1 MDYRLMLSPRSTNQ
15 PVRASRWQL
24 APVRDDVAR
33 SIAQQF
39 GLHPV
44 VARLLTARGWI
55 ADRLIA
61 DNFLAPMLKQLRS
74 PFELRDMDAAVERTL
89 EALRGNQR
97 ICVYGDYDVD
107 GVTSTALMVG
117 VLKFLGANPSVV
129 IPHRINDG
137 YGMNLSR
144 VEKIAA
150 EGCDLIIT
158 VDTGI
163 SAVAEIR
170 RARELNIDVV
180 VTDHHLAGGELPD
193 AAALVNPNRSDGIY
207 EPTRLCGVGVAFKFA
222 HALLKKSSVGE
233 DEAKKFLLAQLDLVA
248 LGTVADVVP
257 LTGENR
263 VFVRHG
269 LDAIMNT
276 RRPGLRALLDICRY
290 HQKNVTPELI
300 GFGLGPRLNA
310 AGRTDDPAL
319 AYKLLTTTDVAE
331 AHALARKL
339 DELNLERREIESD
352 ILDAS
357 VVQAEKF
364 LESET
369 FTLVIGGQGW
379 HLGVVGIV
387 AGRLTERYDVPAIV
401 LACDG
406 DQAKGSARSV
416 PGFDIHEA
424 LMACGHHLLS
434 YGGHPAAAGLK
445 LKTNALPEFRDA
457 VNSYAQEMFRNIDRT
472 RTIHVDAEVD
482 PAEITWALYG
492 DLQKLQ
498 PHGEGNP
505 EPLFLMRSVESAAPP
520 RIVGRNHLKMKLR
533 AGNSSFDAIGFSL
546 GHLKPTFESGRAD
559 ILFRPRENNYN
570 GMSSLELELVDGRPA
585 AR

>member
-1 MDYRLMLSPRSTNQ
+1 M
-15 PVRASRWQL
+15 
-24 APVRDDVAR
+24 
-33 SIAQQF
+33 
-39 GLHPV
+39 
-44 VARLLTARGWI
+44 ARLLTARGWQ
-55 ADRLIA
+55 ADRLTA
-61 DNFLAPMLKQLRS
+61 ENFLTPMLKHLRS
-74 PFELRDMDAAVERTL
+74 PFDLLDMDAAVDRTH
-89 EALRGNQR
+89 EALRTGQR

-117 VLKFLGANPSVV
+117 VLKFLGVEPSVV

-137 YGMNLSR
+137 YGMNVSR
-144 VEKIAA
+144 VEQIAA
-150 EGCDLIIT
+150 EGCQLIIT

-170 RARELNIDVV
+170 RARELGIDVV
-180 VTDHHLAGGELPD
+180 VTDHHLAVGELPM
-193 AAALVNPNRSDGIY
+193 AAALVNPNRSDGLY

-222 HALLKKSSVGE
+222 HALLKKSSVE
-233 DEAKKFLLAQLDLVA
+233 EAEAKKFLLAQLDLVA

-263 VFVRHG
+263 VLVRHG
-269 LDAIMNT
+269 LEAILGT
-276 RRPGLRALLDICRY
+276 RRPGLRALLEMSRFN
-290 HQKNVTPELI
+290 QQNVTPELI

-310 AGRTDDPAL
+310 AGRTNDPTL
-319 AYKLLTTTDVAE
+319 AFRLLMTTDAAE
-331 AHALARKL
+331 ASMLARRL
-339 DELNLERREIESD
+339 DELNTERREIESD

-357 VVQAEKF
+357 VRQADDF
-364 LESET
+364 LQRSET
-369 FTLVIGGQGW
+369 FALVIGGQGW

-401 LACDG
+401 LACDS
-406 DQAKGSARSV
+406 DHAKGSARSV

-424 LMACGHHLLS
+424 LIACGEHLLS
-434 YGGHPAAAGLK
+434 YGGHSAAAGLK
-445 LKTNALPEFRDA
+445 LKTNALPKFREA
-457 VNSYAQEMFRNIDRT
+457 VNSYAQDLLRNMDRT

-482 PAEITWALYG
+482 PGEVTWSLYG

-505 EPLFLMRSVESAAPP
+505 EPLFLMRSVESATQP
-520 RIVGRNHLKMKLR
+520 RIVGRNHLKMRLR
-533 AGNSSFDAIGFSL
+533 VGGTAFDAIGFSL
-546 GHLKPTFESGRAD
+546 GHLKPTFESGRTD
-559 ILFRPRENNYN
+559 ILFRPRENHFN